1 MILYSMFSPDI
12 SSFSRFSSFSFTTPN
27 RAPAPPVMP
36 TGIEPEE
43 VDVSQF
49 YVQTDALE
57 PCASPKAE
65 AAAILDQLDS
75 ATWTVA
81 CTALVSARRLAKHH
95 PDELAGALLEAALPR
110 LRTHINSLRSSL
122 CKTALICAA
131 DFFIAYGEDMLEH
144 LGAGTPSLLGSLL
157 HKAALDK
164 RFVMDEAKRTL
175 DAMVNVISGDV
186 LLHLLLLHVSET
198 NPKVR
203 AVVAKCVVDAVSKA
217 LRERQPGAKCCV
229 DVERAELLK
238 AANIFVNDRQP
249 FARECARKLVAQLRE
264 TYVVIEVEGG
274 DGGSSGLDWAQ
285 FVEKTLGKSV
295 ALKIC
300 KI

>member
-1 MILYSMFSPDI
+1 
-12 SSFSRFSSFSFTTPN
+12 
-27 RAPAPPVMP
+27 MP
-36 TGIEPEE
+36 TGVEPEE

-49 YVQTDALE
+49 YVHADALE

-65 AAAILDQLDS
+65 AAALLDQLDS

-81 CTALVSARRLAKHH
+81 CAALVSARRLAKHH

-131 DFFIAYGEDMLEH
+131 DFLNAYGEDMLSH
-144 LGAGTPSLLGSLL
+144 LRAGSPSLLGSLL

-175 DAMVNVISGDV
+175 DVMVNVIPGDV
-186 LLHLLLLHVSET
+186 LLRMLLLHVSET

-203 AVVAKCVVDAVSKA
+203 AVVAKCVADTVSKA
-217 LRERQPGAKCCV
+217 LRERQHSAVPGSKCCV
-229 DVERAELLK
+229 DEERAELLK

-249 FARECARKLVAQLRE
+249 TARECARKIITQLRE
-264 TYVVIEVEGG
+264 TYDVVAVDTSKGEGG
-274 DGGSSGLDWAQ
+274 KSPGMDWAH